1 MAEGTTEYEI
11 NLALAAS
18 KDECVPIY
26 AALPLFCASG
36 CVAKAEGDAS
46 GPAPLRIHEA
56 SACHSFHGDSP
67 SLTVLI
73 CHSHWPARGR
83 DL

>member
-36 CVAKAEGDAS
+36 CVVRHVSMEHLFAF
-46 GPAPLRIHEA
+46 P
-56 SACHSFHGDSP
+56 HS
-67 SLTVLI
+67 
-73 CHSHWPARGR
+73 
-83 DL
+83 